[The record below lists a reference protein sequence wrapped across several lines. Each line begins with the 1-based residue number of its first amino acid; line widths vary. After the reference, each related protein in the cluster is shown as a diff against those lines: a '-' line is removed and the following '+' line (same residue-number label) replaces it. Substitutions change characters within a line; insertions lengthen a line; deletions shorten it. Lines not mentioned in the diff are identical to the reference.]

1 MPNVSDLF
9 NFSNLSDRKQFT
21 IVVVGIALYFGYRD
35 YKMSEQSDNVV
46 IQWKELY
53 NTKSKEC
60 DDIRLKYD
68 ARLEK
73 NIEDK
78 EKERIFK
85 DSINL
90 FMKQIRDKK

>member
-1 MPNVSDLF
+1 MPQISDLF